1 VPIPIIGL
9 TTSRSTNAAGIPVI
23 SITEAYVQA
32 ILRAGGLPILIPVG
46 LSNSQVGEIYSHL
59 QGLLLTGGGDIDP
72 VLYDGIPHPRVYDI
86 EPQRDSLEISLV
98 QQAAREGLPFL
109 GICRGIQVINV
120 ALGGKLYTDIRD
132 QHPGALRHDM
142 APGFPRDLIAH
153 PVEINAE
160 SCLANLTGLPT
171 LKVNSLHHQGISSV
185 APSLQ
190 ATGFAPDGLV
200 EAVELPGHP
209 FALGIQWHPE
219 WLPESAP
226 MQAIF
231 QGLIA
236 AAGNGKPDAS
246 LKPDRRF

>member
-1 VPIPIIGL
+1 MSLPLIGL
-9 TTSRSTNAAGIPVI
+9 TTSRSTNTTGIPLV

-32 ILRAGGLPILIPVG
+32 VLRAGGLPILIPVG
-46 LSNSQVGEIYSHL
+46 LSNAQAGEIYLHL
-59 QGLLLTGGGDIDP
+59 QGLLVTGGGDIDP
-72 VLYDGIPHPRVYDI
+72 ALYSGVPHPRVYDVD
-86 EPQRDSLEISLV
+86 PLRDALEISLV
-98 QQAAREGLPFL
+98 QQAARDGLPFL

-120 ALGGKLYTDIRD
+120 ALGGKLYTDIGD

-153 PVEINAE
+153 PVEIRPG
-160 SCLANLTGLPT
+160 SCLASLTGLPT
-171 LKVNSLHHQGISSV
+171 LQVNSLHHQGIRSV

-219 WLPESAP
+219 WLPKSDP

-231 QGLIA
+231 RGFVA
-236 AAGNGKPDAS
+236 AAGKGKPDAP